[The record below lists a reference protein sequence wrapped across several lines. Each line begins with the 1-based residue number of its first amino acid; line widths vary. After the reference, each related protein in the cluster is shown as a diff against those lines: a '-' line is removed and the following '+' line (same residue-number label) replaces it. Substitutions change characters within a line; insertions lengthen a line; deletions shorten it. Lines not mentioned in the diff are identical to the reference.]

1 MASAAERSSVLE
13 ELDEWLWL
21 PMALLGLAW
30 LLILIDEL
38 LWGENTLLSLTSR
51 AVWVI
56 FIAELALRLILV
68 PGRSSF
74 FQPN

>member
-21 PMALLGLAW
+21 PMALLGPAW
-30 LLILIDEL
+30 LLILIGEL

-56 FIAELALRLILV
+56 FIAELALRLILA
-68 PGRSSF
+68 PDRSSF